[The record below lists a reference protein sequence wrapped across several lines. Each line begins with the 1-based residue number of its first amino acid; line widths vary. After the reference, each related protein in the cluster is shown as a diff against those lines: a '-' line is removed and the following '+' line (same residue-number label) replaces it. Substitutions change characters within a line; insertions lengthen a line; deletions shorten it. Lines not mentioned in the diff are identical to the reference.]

1 MTQRS
6 GRPPFLTNDD
16 FANQNLECKL
26 YDNHHA
32 VYALTIN
39 VPHIIYERM
48 TNDAKIGQ
56 LKILKSAHFD
66 GDSVHIMGK
75 IGETTNFQKRIYQY
89 NRVSSS
95 GNSMY

>member
-1 MTQRS
+1 M
-6 GRPPFLTNDD
+6 L
-16 FANQNLECKL
+16 
-26 YDNHHA
+26 
-32 VYALTIN
+32 
-39 VPHIIYERM
+39 
-48 TNDAKIGQ
+48 NDAKIGQ